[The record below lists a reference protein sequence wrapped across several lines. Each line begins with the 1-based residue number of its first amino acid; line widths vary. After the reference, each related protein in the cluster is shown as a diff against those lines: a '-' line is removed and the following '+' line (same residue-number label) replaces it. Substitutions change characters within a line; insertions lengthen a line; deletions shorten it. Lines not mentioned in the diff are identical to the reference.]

1 MKKRTLQAHL
11 VTAIILLAFLFS
23 GNFATAQEKNPATLY
38 IYGAVNT
45 RDDKG
50 TVFSPVVSVNVE
62 NNTLNVRSRL
72 ATQFQDYLKNYA
84 SGEMG
89 IDVRVDV
96 TLSGPVDNRQKV
108 ESDRQNWIK
117 RTRETYKY
125 NIIHT
130 YSNFYFN
137 FKE

>member
-1 MKKRTLQAHL
+1 MKTKTLQAHL
-11 VTAIILLAFLFS
+11 VTTIMLLGFLFS

-72 ATQFQDYLKNYA
+72 ATQFQDYLKNYV

-108 ESDRQNWIK
+108 EIDRQNWIK

-130 YSNFYFN
+130 HNNFYFT